1 MPICTHLTS
10 EKHLSHIL
18 RTGIKAQSMLALNK
32 DIKGVYCMPLLPNYY
47 VSHQW
52 LREIKRGSGH
62 ANLIAIDFRL
72 PSNEIVLVGHYSQAK
87 SKFTISAATKLIMT
101 VEDPLGYE
109 IFLPRSV
116 KTSEIQKVRS
126 VPQIVGWRYH
136 PKAKGT
142 EPCTC
147 DCCIRGQYG
156 ANKLRER
163 FSTGEEQAVP
173 KAQIMAILKHQKD
186 TDALCSA
193 LYSLGTK
200 KRSNA
205 EELEFLLDHPSLEVL
220 SALAMVLEFYR
231 GKKATAMLMQLSNHT
246 YKRIRQEANASLLSR
261 KGEFDTKSN
270 N

>member
-10 EKHLSHIL
+10 EKNVRHIL
-18 RTGIKAQSMLALNK
+18 RTGIKAQSMSALNK
-32 DIKGVYCMPLLPNYY
+32 DSKGVYCMPLLPNYY

-62 ANLIAIDFRL
+62 TNLIAIDFRL
-72 PSNEIVLVGHYSQAK
+72 PANEIVLVGHYSQPK
-87 SKFTISAATKLIMT
+87 NQFTISEAAKLIMT
-101 VEDPLGYE
+101 VKDPLGYE

-116 KTSEIQKVRS
+116 KAVEIQKVRS
-126 VPQIVGWRYH
+126 VPQIIGWRYH

-147 DCCIRGQYG
+147 DCCIKGQYG

-163 FSTGEEQAVP
+163 FGIGDEKPMPKEE
-173 KAQIMAILKHQKD
+173 IMTILKQQKD
-186 TDALCSA
+186 RDAICNA

-205 EELEFLLDHPSLEVL
+205 EELEFLLDYPSAEVL
-220 SALAMVLEFYR
+220 STLAMVLGFYR
-231 GKKATAMLMQLSNHT
+231 GKKATEMLMQLANHT
-246 YKRIRQEANASLLSR
+246 DARIRQEANASLLSKKR
-261 KGEFDTKSN
+261 S
-270 N
+270 